1 MVLNKAQYYEDV
13 ELGDDVGPLEKLI
26 EDGKVAAFCG
36 VWGTAVPNRFTDEAI
51 AKEDR
56 LPGPIV
62 PGIMGMAMMAQLF
75 VQWWPSGTLKHL
87 DVVFRQPVPHALVT
101 ISAVVTDKR
110 EEAGEH
116 LVDCD
121 VYLSNEESG
130 RLIGGK
136 AVVALPSRQS

>member
-1 MVLNKAQYYEDV
+1 M
-13 ELGDDVGPLEKLI
+13 
-26 EDGKVAAFCG
+26 AAFCQ
-36 VWGTAVPNRFTDEAI
+36 VWGTPIPNRFTDEAI
-51 AKEDR
+51 AKDDR

-75 VQWWPSGTLKHL
+75 VRSWPNSTLKHL
-87 DVVFRQPVPHALVT
+87 DVVFRQPVLHSLVT
-101 ISAVVTDKR
+101 ITAVVTDKR
-110 EEAGEH
+110 EADGDH

-136 AVVALPSRQS
+136 AVVALPTRQS